1 MIFFNQ
7 VETAG
12 EGVSVSLSLVVEDS
26 WRENRRIHFVKCILM
41 KEGFFCSQEKGKN
54 LQKYFTS
61 KKAKIRKS
69 LSQEKGKDSQKVF
82 LKKRQSF
89 AKVF

>member
-1 MIFFNQ
+1 MLVWIQ
-7 VETAG
+7 ETAG

-26 WRENRRIHFVKCILM
+26 WRENKRSHFVKCILM
-41 KEGFFCSQEKGKN
+41 EEEYFCSQEKDKN

-69 LSQEKGKDSQKVF
+69 FSQEK
-82 LKKRQSF
+82 
-89 AKVF
+89 AKIRKSI